1 MTDALAPWANLGMLV
16 VIGGVVTLVLVLVV
30 GTADGAISGRA
41 LPQTLGA
48 LGAIAAFAAGLVV
61 AAFAVAAPDRWWF
74 ALIGWV
80 VWIGGEI
87 VVVGLVAV
95 LAGAQRRLAGPRHSR

>member
-16 VIGGVVTLVLVLVV
+16 VIGGVVTHVLVLVV
-30 GTADGAISGRA
+30 STAAGAVSGRA

-48 LGAIAAFAAGLVV
+48 LGVIAAFAAGLVV
-61 AAFAVAAPDRWWF
+61 AAFAVAAPGRWWL
-74 ALIGWV
+74 ALLGWV

-95 LAGAQRRLAGPRHSR
+95 VAGARRRLTGRSTAE

>member
-30 GTADGAISGRA
+30 STTEGAVARRP

-61 AAFAVAAPDRWWF
+61 AAFAVVGPDRWWF
-74 ALIGWV
+74 ALLGWV
-80 VWIGGEI
+80 VWIAGEI
-87 VVVGLVAV
+87 VVVALVAAV
-95 LAGAQRRLAGPRHSR
+95 AGIQRRLAGPRPAP